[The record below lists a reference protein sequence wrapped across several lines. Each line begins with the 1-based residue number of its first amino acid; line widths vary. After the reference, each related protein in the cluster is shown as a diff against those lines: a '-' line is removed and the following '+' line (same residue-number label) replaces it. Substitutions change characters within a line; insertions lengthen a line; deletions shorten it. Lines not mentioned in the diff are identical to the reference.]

1 VSRVNKAQDLRLL
14 RHLPRSAWARYGIA
28 LAAFLVSFLLR
39 EALTSW
45 LSSDRG
51 IIVFLPAILFVTF
64 CTGLGPGLLTTFLSG
79 IALWYVFLPP
89 YYTFALSLDTAV
101 GLATFAFGSI
111 AGVTLVHLLQVTT
124 ARAKAEEERSAQ
136 LAVSVTADL
145 AGMTRLNN
153 LSGLLVREGKDL
165 KTCLNHA
172 LETAIAITGADKGN
186 VQLFDGNAVALTIA
200 THRGFEDNF
209 LKFFE
214 DVRNDSTACAE
225 AMRSAR
231 RVIVED
237 VTRSDIFAATPAS
250 LKVLVDA
257 GVRAV
262 ISTPLTSGD
271 GGLLGMISV
280 HFMEPHRPAERELGL
295 MDLLA
300 RQTADYLERKR
311 AEEVEQYLVREVQH
325 RSNNL
330 LAVIQAIAH
339 RSLSGEYSLADA
351 KAAFE
356 ARLQALA
363 RANRQLTRSS
373 WSGVDLTDI
382 ARLELEPFGDRSTI
396 RGINIILD
404 AQHAQNFTLALHE
417 LATNATKYGAL
428 SNDHGKVMAS
438 WTVTTENQNNR
449 LNFKWHETEG
459 PPVMEPTRQGFG
471 TSLIKGMFSSVR
483 FDYAP
488 EGFSCEIDV
497 LLQPSAPAAISTI
510 RSGNQAQVGS

>member
-214 DVRNDSTACAE
+214 DVRNDSTRLC
-225 AMRSAR
+225 
-231 RVIVED
+231 
-237 VTRSDIFAATPAS
+237 
-250 LKVLVDA
+250 
-257 GVRAV
+257 
-262 ISTPLTSGD
+262 
-271 GGLLGMISV
+271 
-280 HFMEPHRPAERELGL
+280 
-295 MDLLA
+295 
-300 RQTADYLERKR
+300 
-311 AEEVEQYLVREVQH
+311 
-325 RSNNL
+325 RSN
-330 LAVIQAIAH
+330 AVGQA
-339 RSLSGEYSLADA
+339 R
-351 KAAFE
+351 
-356 ARLQALA
+356 
-363 RANRQLTRSS
+363 
-373 WSGVDLTDI
+373 
-382 ARLELEPFGDRSTI
+382 DR
-396 RGINIILD
+396 RGRD
-404 AQHAQNFTLALHE
+404 AQ
-417 LATNATKYGAL
+417 
-428 SNDHGKVMAS
+428 
-438 WTVTTENQNNR
+438 
-449 LNFKWHETEG
+449 
-459 PPVMEPTRQGFG
+459 
-471 TSLIKGMFSSVR
+471 
-483 FDYAP
+483 
-488 EGFSCEIDV
+488 
-497 LLQPSAPAAISTI
+497 
-510 RSGNQAQVGS
+510 